1 MKGDTMYSSRRFFSE
16 DAWVDFNEWL
26 RDFHGEIVNVSHT
39 TVPIGRFDFWMDIVV
54 VYKNLT

>member
-1 MKGDTMYSSRRFFSE
+1 MYSSRRFFSE

-26 RDFHGEIVNVSHT
+26 RDFRGEIINVSHT
-39 TVPIGRFDFWMDIVV
+39 TVPIGKFDFWMDIVV